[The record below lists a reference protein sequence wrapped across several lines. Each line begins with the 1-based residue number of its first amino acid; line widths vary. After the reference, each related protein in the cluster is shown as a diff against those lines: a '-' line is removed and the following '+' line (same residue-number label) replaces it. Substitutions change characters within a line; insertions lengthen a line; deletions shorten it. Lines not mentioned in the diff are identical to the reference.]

1 MRKAFAVGMAALT
14 IGATVA
20 ATALPS
26 AAEAR
31 SWHGG
36 HGGYGYYGGWGGHH
50 HGNDAAAAA
59 AVAGIAG
66 LALGAALSNGYYG
79 YGPSYGYGPGYYGG
93 YGYAPGYYGYGYG
106 PSATCVTRRWAVDPY
121 GRRVLVTT
129 PYPC

>member
-1 MRKAFAVGMAALT
+1 MAALT

-31 SWHGG
+31 G
-36 HGGYGYYGGWGGHH
+36 HGGYGYYGGHGYHGGRGGHH
-50 HGNDAAAAA
+50 QGNDAAAAA
-59 AVAGIAG
+59 VFAGVTG

-79 YGPSYGYGPGYYGG
+79 PGYGYGPGYYGG
-93 YGYAPGYYGYGYG
+93 YGYAPGYYGYGAPY
-106 PSATCVTRRWAVDPY
+106 ATCVTRHWAWDPY